1 MASEG
6 KVVLIT
12 GASSGIGKACAEHL
26 ADHEFVTFAAA
37 RSLTEASFDNAG
49 SFDGRLHG
57 VRMDVDS
64 DDSVQSGIE
73 QVLTQSG
80 RLDAVVNC
88 AGFGIG
94 GSIEDTSIDEAK
106 AIFETNLFG
115 ILRVCRAALPIM
127 RKQRSGRI
135 VNVSSLA
142 GRIGLPFQG
151 SYSATKFAIEGLTEA
166 LRMEVKA
173 FGIRVSLIEP
183 GDFCTGF
190 TANRR
195 VVGDPGDAY
204 AEPCRRAV
212 EAMESDEMGGAS
224 PERVARLL
232 HRILRTASPRLRY
245 TVGPLSQRLS
255 AIGKPLLPSGFFE
268 REVMKHYNVL

>member
-1 MASEG
+1 MADEG

-12 GASSGIGKACAEHL
+12 GASSGIGKACAEYL
-26 ADHEFVTFAAA
+26 ANRGYVVFAGSRSLSEGDPEQEGAAA
-37 RSLTEASFDNAG
+37 VRW
-49 SFDGRLHG
+49 HG
-57 VRMDVDS
+57 VRMDVDDES
-64 DDSVQSGIE
+64 SVGEGIDRVVR
-73 QVLTQSG
+73 QGG
-80 RLDAVVNC
+80 RLDVVVNC

-106 AIFETNLFG
+106 AIFETNVFG
-115 ILRVCRAALPIM
+115 ILRVCREALPIM
-127 RKQRSGRI
+127 REQRSGRI

-151 SYSATKFAIEGLTEA
+151 LYSATKFAIEGLTES

-173 FGIRVSLIEP
+173 FGIHVSLIEP

-195 VVGDPGDAY
+195 VADSPGNAY
-204 AEPCRRAV
+204 RERFEGAL
-212 EAMESDEMGGAS
+212 EAMESDETGGAS
-224 PERVARLL
+224 PETVARLL
-232 HRILRTASPRLRY
+232 HRILRASSPRLRY

-255 AIGKPLLPSGFFE
+255 AIAKPLLPPSYFE
-268 REVMKHYNVL
+268 REVMKHYNVF

>member
-1 MASEG
+1 MADEG

-12 GASSGIGKACAEHL
+12 GASSGIGKACADAL
-26 ADHEFVTFAAA
+26 AQRGYVVFAAA
-37 RSLTEASFDNAG
+37 RSLPEEHPGDDRAFE
-49 SFDGRLHG
+49 GRWQG
-57 VRMDVDS
+57 VRMDVNEET
-64 DDSVQSGIE
+64 SVTEGVSRV
-73 QVLTQSG
+73 VLQAG
-80 RLDAVVNC
+80 RLDAAVNC

-106 AIFETNLFG
+106 AIFETNVFG
-115 ILRVCRAALPIM
+115 TLRVCRAVLPIM
-127 RKQRSGRI
+127 REQRSGRI

-151 SYSATKFAIEGLTEA
+151 LYSATKFAIEGLTEA

-173 FGIRVSLIEP
+173 FGIHVSLIEP

-195 VVGDPGDAY
+195 VVDDPADGY
-204 AEPCRRAV
+204 RVRLQRAL
-212 EAMESDEMGGAS
+212 EAMERDETGGAS
-224 PERVARLL
+224 SDRVARLL
-232 HRILRTASPRLRY
+232 HRILRMPSPRLRY

-255 AIGKPLLPSGFFE
+255 AVGKPLLPPSFFE
-268 REVMKHYNVL
+268 REVMKHYDVL

>member
-1 MASEG
+1 MTDEG
-6 KVVLIT
+6 SVVLIT
-12 GASSGIGKACAEHL
+12 GASSGIGKACADYL
-26 ADHEFVTFAAA
+26 ANHGYVVFAAA
-37 RSLTEASFDNAG
+37 RSLSEEQPGGGVSA
-49 SFDGRLHG
+49 HG
-57 VRMDVDS
+57 WHGIRMDVVDES
-64 DDSVQSGIE
+64 SVGDGVDR
-73 QVLTQSG
+73 VLRQAG

-94 GSIEDTSIDEAK
+94 GSIEGTSIEEAK
-106 AIFETNLFG
+106 AIFETNVFG
-115 ILRVCRAALPIM
+115 ILRVCRATLPIL

-151 SYSATKFAIEGLTEA
+151 LYSATKFAIEGLTES

-183 GDFCTGF
+183 GDFCTSF

-195 VVGDPGDAY
+195 VADDPCDAY
-204 AEPCRRAV
+204 GERFERAL
-212 EAMESDEMGGAS
+212 EAMESDETGGA
-224 PERVARLL
+224 PPDRVARLL
-232 HRILRTASPRLRY
+232 HRILRAPSPRLRY
-245 TVGPLSQRLS
+245 TVGPLSQRVS
-255 AIGKPLLPSGFFE
+255 AIGKPLLPPSFFE